1 MDYKVFVFVY
11 CSLIALSA
19 ASKLVYSV
27 KVNDTITLNPCPIPE
42 VVDLVKSRWEWY
54 CNNDP
59 ITPDTSP
66 FLKLHEHNGSLTI
79 IARMADVNHIYGCKG
94 FAVLP
99 NGTEIIGHILPY
111 AISPI
116 IPAFLE
122 HNLRNVTVARN
133 ELYEVPCEAGGT
145 KSKLEIKVNGG
156 NWTERRVRIYN
167 DTLIECRAF
176 NSAGEEKA
184 SAYLTVEPGESVC
197 QPFVLSA
204 PSVCSSILK
213 AESSANDVYAVST
226 SRLLRAESTNQI
238 LASTF
243 HKWDSLVP
251 PNAPPASPHLR
262 CLQQAK
268 RLVCLLVF
276 PRCLEVEAY
285 VEDFN
290 SFDVDPDKRF
300 LSPREFSVCQQHC
313 FLITA
318 LICAASFNTS
328 HERTAL
334 WNYKPNATQ
343 GEGWRELLARG
354 GNISQLLPDDGCVG
368 LSRMVTTNS
377 PTFFRENL
385 GDQFHDVPPSACQ
398 SLSFAALSAR
408 RATTSGASQNCYNG
422 NGEDYAGSAPGPTSC
437 LPWVEL
443 DYVKSDN
450 PDPLTSLGPSI
461 IPIEALE
468 PLPTNYSVCRNPLG
482 LAPKPFCVGSNR
494 STPGIFTL
502 FNCSFLVDCAFANS
516 TPPPDHVHL
525 LRSQQR
531 INVSHVKPSSVSFA
545 PTNLS
550 VLPIHPLKMISITA
564 TMCTFFFLLIFLV
577 LAYILRACR
586 QEKARVSV
594 EEERENRHAQLV
606 ARRARL
612 RKTSR
617 FGRCLLRCFYTLQDA
632 CGRDNGGDGC
642 SCCRRRCC
650 CTGIHEKMDLTKMSV
665 LFLSDFLV
673 RSFISLHE
681 VGSEAAL
688 GKKPDDEDEEVQ
700 HLIEFLRQGHLPER
714 PPAVVAHAHA
724 DNQPHLTP
732 LETLPK
738 AAGSAEHV
746 DAASHPPISSL
757 NSYLQPSEPSSTETS
772 IVLCKHGLHHTH
784 CLAGA
789 NVVRVH
795 LDNAFMLV
803 SAGQFMHPK
812 LKQLSY
818 SRKLLTEERTLAKSA
833 FGHVIL
839 ARAPSFPFKISLADN
854 DLSEELDTSELSYV
868 VIKTLDFGATPA
880 AETSF
885 FREAELL
892 IELDHPNIVQIIG
905 ICIPLQPYSLIYEYM
920 RDGDLN
926 TFLHHARDA
935 VGSPCTSITDALAF
949 SAIDDDDTG
958 DDADGDSA
966 TFIADGGALPTSTLL
981 HFALDVC
988 EAMIY
993 LSGKLYVHRD
1003 LATRNCLVNG
1013 SRVKLADF
1021 SMCRRLPHNC
1031 AADLVDKD
1039 SEAPL
1044 AVRWLP
1050 LESILHGHF
1059 NVDTDVWSFGVLLWE
1074 LFTFGR
1080 MPYGNVEVSEVIR
1093 ALTENRRLP
1102 KPEHCPSSIYKL
1114 MQKCWS
1120 RTREQRPSFREIKL
1134 SLLTN
1139 LQHLEIK

>member
-1 MDYKVFVFVY
+1 MDYKVFVFAY

-27 KVNDTITLNPCPIPE
+27 KVNNTITLNPCPIPE
-42 VVDLVKSRWEWY
+42 VVGLVKSRWEWY
-54 CNNDP
+54 CDNSP
-59 ITPDTSP
+59 ITPETSP

-99 NGTEIIGHILPY
+99 NGTEISGHILPY
-111 AISPI
+111 VISPI

-133 ELYEVPCEAGGT
+133 GLYEIPCEAGGI

-156 NWTERRVRIYN
+156 NWPQKRVRIYN

-184 SAYLTVEPGESVC
+184 SAYLSVEPGFKEETHPKDSNDWSVC

-213 AESSANDVYAVST
+213 AESSADSVYAVSN

-243 HKWDSLVP
+243 RKWDSLVP

-385 GDQFHDVPPSACQ
+385 GDQFHDAPPSACQ

-468 PLPTNYSVCRNPLG
+468 PLPTNYSVCRNPFG

-502 FNCSFLVDCAFANS
+502 FNCSFLVNCAFVNS

-531 INVSHVKPSSVSFA
+531 IN
-545 PTNLS
+545 
-550 VLPIHPLKMISITA
+550 MISITA
-564 TMCTFFFLLIFLV
+564 TMCTFFLLLIFLV

-586 QEKARVSV
+586 QEKARVSM
-594 EEERENRHAQLV
+594 EEERENRRAQLV

-632 CGRDNGGDGC
+632 CGRDNGGDGWSC
-642 SCCRRRCC
+642 CCRRCC
-650 CTGIHEKMDLTKMSV
+650 YTGIHEKMDLTKMSV
-665 LFLSDFLV
+665 LFL
-673 RSFISLHE
+673 

-714 PPAVVAHAHA
+714 PPAMVAHAHA

-738 AAGSAEHV
+738 AAGSAKHI

-789 NVVRVH
+789 NVVRIH

-839 ARAPSFPFKISLADN
+839 ARAPSFPFKRSLSLADN
-854 DLSEELDTSELSYV
+854 DLSEELDTSESSYV

-935 VGSPCTSITDALAF
+935 VASPCTSITDALAF
-949 SAIDDDDTG
+949 SAINDDDTG
-958 DDADGDSA
+958 GDADGDSA
-966 TFIADGGALPTSTLL
+966 TFIADGGALPTPTLL

-993 LSGKLYVHRD
+993 LSGKLYVHRHCLLLLSPASIHFILLD

-1093 ALTENRRLP
+1093 ALTENGRLP
-1102 KPEHCPSSIYKL
+1102 KPDHCPSSIYKL

-1139 LQHLEIK
+1139 LQHLELK